1 MITLVLH
8 FHWQHLHPHE
18 NSASTRSSPIHP
30 TLVATGKYTTPIPL
44 RTSMFN
50 NIQPPPWHIT
60 AGSTPSPH
68 WHHQIHHPCTST
80 HPYSHNM
87 LCDLH
92 NAPSPQWPQ
101 WSKDTTQWGDDVTRQ
116 DNTTRDDSS
125 MSLHG
130 ANGQVEVQ
138 TGQVFNRLT
147 NLWLESKATQ
157 FPTLWKH
164 QQLTECSKNVL
175 HTM

>member
-18 NSASTRSSPIHP
+18 NSASTRSSLIHP
-30 TLVATGKYTTPIPL
+30 TLVATGKYTIPIPL

-68 WHHQIHHPCTST
+68 WHQWCPPDPSPMIMHGTNPPQQCTSN

-101 WSKDTTQWGDDVTRQ
+101 WSKDTTWWGDDVTRW
-116 DNTTRDDSS
+116 DDMTRDDSS

-130 ANGQVEVQ
+130 ANG
-138 TGQVFNRLT
+138 
-147 NLWLESKATQ
+147 
-157 FPTLWKH
+157 
-164 QQLTECSKNVL
+164 
-175 HTM
+175 